1 MKRPPSIW
9 LTQALVIIFGLLIL
23 FAFLINFVVSLTHLG
38 EEFSIVRT
46 LLVYAVMLGVVLV
59 LAIASWGLAKRKN
72 YGRWLSVFLLLLFW
86 GLLVLMKLRRPS
98 GPYQYYEYDNPAQ
111 VAGAVIVQV
120 VLHGLILLLILR
132 LSFSKSLRE
141 FFRKEIRPVE

>member
-23 FAFLINFVVSLTHLG
+23 FAFLINFVVLLTHLG

-59 LAIASWGLAKRKN
+59 LTIASWGLAKRKN

-86 GLLVLMKLRRPS
+86 GLLILMKLRRPS

-111 VAGAVIVQV
+111 LAGAVVVQV
-120 VLHGLILLLILR
+120 LLHGLILFLILR
-132 LSFSKSLRE
+132 LSFSRSVRE
-141 FFRKEIRPVE
+141 FFRKE

>member
-9 LTQALVIIFGLLIL
+9 LTQALVIVFGLLIL
-23 FAFLINFVVSLTHLG
+23 FAFLINFVVLLTHLG

-59 LAIASWGLAKRKN
+59 VAIASWGLAKRKN
-72 YGRWLSVFLLLLFW
+72 YGRWLSVFLLLLFL
-86 GLLVLMKLRRPS
+86 GLLLLIKLRRPS
-98 GPYQYYEYDNPAQ
+98 DPYQYYEYDNPAQ
-111 VAGAVIVQV
+111 LAGAVIVQV

-132 LSFSKSLRE
+132 LSFSKSVSE
-141 FFRKEIRPVE
+141 FFRKEIRQVE